1 MVALSV
7 AGTIRYIG
15 HFKRG
20 NESMTARITVS
31 TILALAMIITC
42 TEEVDA
48 KNPKLLRFR
57 TTAVKQVQQQD
68 APVAAQAPSH
78 QRPYQAPTPP
88 VLFYNY
94 YAPVQGGGMP
104 AQIYTAPRAVPPTV
118 GHVYSTYQPFLPHE
132 FLYRHY
138 RTYHHYFD
146 GGRGMTRT
154 RVIYW

>member
-1 MVALSV
+1 
-7 AGTIRYIG
+7 
-15 HFKRG
+15 
-20 NESMTARITVS
+20 MTARTTVS

-42 TEEVDA
+42 SENVDA
-48 KNPKLLRFR
+48 KNPKLLRNR
-57 TTAVKQVQQQD
+57 TAAVNQVQQS
-68 APVAAQAPSH
+68 APAAVQAPSH
-78 QRPYQAPTPP
+78 QRPFQAPTPP

-104 AQIYTAPRAVPPTV
+104 AQIYTAPRAVPAAV

>member
-1 MVALSV
+1 
-7 AGTIRYIG
+7 
-15 HFKRG
+15 
-20 NESMTARITVS
+20 MTARITACTV
-31 TILALAMIITC
+31 LALAMIIMSS
-42 TEEVDA
+42 EEVDA
-48 KNPKLLRFR
+48 KNPKLLRHR
-57 TTAVKQVQQQD
+57 TTVTKQTQQD
-68 APVAAQAPSH
+68 APATAAPSH
-78 QRPYQAPTPP
+78 LRPYQAPTPP

-104 AQIYTAPRAVPPTV
+104 AQLYVAPRAVPPAV
-118 GHVYSTYQPFLPHE
+118 GHTYSTYQPLMPHE

>member
-68 APVAAQAPSH
+68 APVAAQ
-78 QRPYQAPTPP
+78 
-88 VLFYNY
+88 
-94 YAPVQGGGMP
+94 
-104 AQIYTAPRAVPPTV
+104 
-118 GHVYSTYQPFLPHE
+118 
-132 FLYRHY
+132 
-138 RTYHHYFD
+138 
-146 GGRGMTRT
+146 
-154 RVIYW
+154 